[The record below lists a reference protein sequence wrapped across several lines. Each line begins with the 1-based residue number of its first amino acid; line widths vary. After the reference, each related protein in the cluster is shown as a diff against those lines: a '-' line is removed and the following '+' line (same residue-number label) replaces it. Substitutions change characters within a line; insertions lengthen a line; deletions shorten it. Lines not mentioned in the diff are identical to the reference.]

1 MAHSFLGVASFERDY
16 DNMLVPYVSGLPKLR
31 IDQVYAWVF
40 YQPFQEQNVFVRIAI
55 EDGCVVES

>member
-16 DNMLVPYVSGLPKLR
+16 DNMLVPYDSRLPKLR

-40 YQPFQEQNVFVRIAI
+40 YQPFQEQKRICS
-55 EDGCVVES
+55 DCY